1 MLDVHNGDR
10 PASISSRTS
19 CDDLSIEDCERLVL
33 SPHPV
38 PMNLDTA
45 CAAIYAAARRSNSS
59 RTQSLRTQQQGGCG
73 DAYNQP
79 SDLDLS
85 KLHLEK
91 MPPSSRHTK
100 RVLSPF
106 TWRQLLCCCSSNTH
120 RPSPTKITQTPGVH
134 VKAENGENTKSRIW
148 FSKKMAKTQHTTPNH
163 EKHDELPVHASPHHD
178 LPRSDTGNVAS
189 FGPLYRPTL
198 PKTVLNALKP
208 GPQTSWS
215 TPHTEH
221 SNSTAVS
228 LNDADTK
235 VLTYTGSITPTAL
248 PSTKAHSS
256 FTLTFPR
263 LPGFKHSRDF
273 TSVDVRPPDSVMT
286 AVDAHGT
293 CFHDDSSRT
302 RTSQQPG
309 YWDTGDVDQAAQS
322 EHEPPDF
329 SAGVEQ
335 NVAQGDSSSENLEL
349 MTPGMD
355 LLGELPPDCVNKK
368 CLVLD
373 LDETLVHSWFK
384 HVDNASFVVPVELD
398 GVKHQIYVCKRP
410 HLDEFL
416 RAVCPLFECVMFTAS
431 LRKYADPVC
440 DYIDEACY
448 FRHRLFREACVYH
461 QNNLIKDL
469 SRLGPV
475 IPLHDMIYLEQ
486 VKFDSLL
493 TPDLCPHGF
502 IPRCFSEMPAVTVD
516 DDDAELQ
523 IVSWFDDPND
533 QALLE
538 LIPYLQGLAKSNTVN
553 DYLREFQP
561 PSSAA
566 VAQPP
571 TPSWLLLFN
580 TGVPNDL
587 DENEASEHSDD
598 LGYDYSEEDAVLSP
612 HFHPPTVPVHSANTA
627 VLMRPYLTQLNVA
640 SGSHVTQRRINF
652 LPTASSIP
660 SNNSST
666 NNTVTTSFIHQV
678 AKPEPHFS
686 SVSRIVPPIE
696 MCDSQS

>member
-1 MLDVHNGDR
+1 
-10 PASISSRTS
+10 
-19 CDDLSIEDCERLVL
+19 
-33 SPHPV
+33 
-38 PMNLDTA
+38 
-45 CAAIYAAARRSNSS
+45 
-59 RTQSLRTQQQGGCG
+59 
-73 DAYNQP
+73 
-79 SDLDLS
+79 
-85 KLHLEK
+85 

-106 TWRQLLCCCSSNTH
+106 TWRQLLCCCSSNTR
-120 RPSPTKITQTPGVH
+120 RPSPAKITQTSGIQA
-134 VKAENGENTKSRIW
+134 KAGNGENTKSKIW

-163 EKHDELPVHASPHHD
+163 EKPDELPVHASSHHE
-178 LPRSDTGNVAS
+178 LPLPDTGAVAP
-189 FGPLYRPTL
+189 FGSPYRPTL

-208 GPQTSWS
+208 GPQTCWS

-221 SNSTAVS
+221 SNSTANS
-228 LNDADTK
+228 LTDADTK
-235 VLTYTGSITPTAL
+235 VSTNSGSIAPTAL
-248 PSTKAHSS
+248 PSAKAHSS

-263 LPGFKHSRDF
+263 LPGFKHPSRDF
-273 TSVDVRPPDSVMT
+273 ASTDVRPADSVTT
-286 AVDAHGT
+286 AADAHGT
-293 CFHDDSSRT
+293 YFHGDSSRT
-302 RTSQQPG
+302 RTNQQPG
-309 YWDTGDVDQAAQS
+309 YWDTGDVLDQAAQS
-322 EHEPPDF
+322 EHELPDF
-329 SAGVEQ
+329 PAAVDQ
-335 NVAQGDSSSENLEL
+335 NGAQGDSSSENLEL

-384 HVDNASFVVPVELD
+384 HVDNASFIVPVELD

-431 LRKYADPVC
+431 LRK
-440 DYIDEACY
+440 
-448 FRHRLFREACVYH
+448 
-461 QNNLIKDL
+461 
-469 SRLGPV
+469 
-475 IPLHDMIYLEQ
+475 
-486 VKFDSLL
+486 
-493 TPDLCPHGF
+493 
-502 IPRCFSEMPAVTVD
+502 
-516 DDDAELQ
+516 LQ

-580 TGVPNDL
+580 TGVPNEL
-587 DENEASEHSDD
+587 DENEASEHLDD

-612 HFHPPTVPVHSANTA
+612 HFHPPTVPVHSTNTA

-640 SGSHVTQRRINF
+640 SGSHVTQRRINL
-652 LPTASSIP
+652 LPTVSSTSS
-660 SNNSST
+660 SNNN

-686 SVSRIVPPIE
+686 SVGRIVPAIE
-696 MCDSQS
+696 LRDSQG

>member
-59 RTQSLRTQQQGGCG
+59 RTQSLRTQQQGSCG

-85 KLHLEK
+85 KSHLEE
-91 MPPSSRHTK
+91 MPPSSRHKK

-120 RPSPTKITQTPGVH
+120 RPSPAKITQTPGVH
-134 VKAENGENTKSRIW
+134 AKAENGENTKSRIW

-163 EKHDELPVHASPHHD
+163 EKHDELQVHASSHRD

-221 SNSTAVS
+221 SNSTAIS

-235 VLTYTGSITPTAL
+235 VPIHTGSITPTAL
-248 PSTKAHSS
+248 QSTKAHSS

-293 CFHDDSSRT
+293 CFHDDSPRT

-322 EHEPPDF
+322 EHELPDF
-329 SAGVEQ
+329 PAGVEQ

-355 LLGELPPDCVNKK
+355 LLGDLPPDCVNKK

-431 LRKYADPVC
+431 LRK
-440 DYIDEACY
+440 
-448 FRHRLFREACVYH
+448 
-461 QNNLIKDL
+461 
-469 SRLGPV
+469 
-475 IPLHDMIYLEQ
+475 
-486 VKFDSLL
+486 
-493 TPDLCPHGF
+493 
-502 IPRCFSEMPAVTVD
+502 
-516 DDDAELQ
+516 LQ

-580 TGVPNDL
+580 TGVPNDM

-652 LPTASSIP
+652 LPTASSTP

-686 SVSRIVPPIE
+686 SVSRIVSPIE
-696 MCDSQS
+696 MRDSQG